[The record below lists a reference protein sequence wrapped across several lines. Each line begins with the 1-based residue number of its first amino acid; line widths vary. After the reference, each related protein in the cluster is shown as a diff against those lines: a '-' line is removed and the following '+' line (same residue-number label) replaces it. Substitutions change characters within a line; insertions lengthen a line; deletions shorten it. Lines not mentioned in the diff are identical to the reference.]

1 MTPVDAGEYLPFE
14 EGSTRVPWELAEI
27 LAGGLVLIFAVLI
40 ATGVAAG
47 AVFDA
52 TFGSGH
58 GSGVLGFGGPSVLG
72 EAFQQGT
79 SWAEP
84 QVATIF
90 VLGSLG
96 LAWWQTESW
105 TADGGETE
113 EGAATHIGRARTLVK
128 AVLVISLLCGL
139 GGVLFAIGHA
149 MVTTPAEDWSEFV
162 ESIGLAIG
170 SLLLGA
176 LGIYAGFRLLAAH
189 GETARLS
196 E

>member
-1 MTPVDAGEYLPFE
+1 VTAVDAGEYLPLE
-14 EGSTRVPWELAEI
+14 EDSTRVPWELAEI
-27 LAGGLVLIFAVLI
+27 LARGLVLIFAVVI
-40 ATGVAAG
+40 ATGVASG

-58 GSGVLGFGGPSVLG
+58 GSDVLGSAGPSVLG
-72 EAFQQGT
+72 EALQQGT

-96 LAWWQTESW
+96 LAWWQMESW
-105 TADGGETE
+105 TADGDETE
-113 EGAATHIGRARTLVK
+113 EGAAHIGRARTLVK

-149 MVTTPAEDWSEFV
+149 LVTTPAQDWSTFV

-176 LGIYAGFRLLAAH
+176 LGTYASVRLLGAH
-189 GETARLS
+189 GEGALLS

>member
-1 MTPVDAGEYLPFE
+1 VTAVDADEYLPFE

-27 LAGGLVLIFAVLI
+27 LAWGLVLIFAVLI

-58 GSGVLGFGGPSVLG
+58 GGGVLGFGGPRVLG

-96 LAWWQTESW
+96 LAWWQMESW
-105 TADGGETE
+105 TSDGGETE
-113 EGAATHIGRARTLVK
+113 EGAAHIGRARVLVK
-128 AVLVISLLCGL
+128 SVLVISLLCGL
-139 GGVLFAIGHA
+139 GGVLFVIGHSL
-149 MVTTPAEDWSEFV
+149 VTSPAQDSSAFV

-170 SLLLGA
+170 SLLLSA
-176 LGIYAGFRLLAAH
+176 LGTYASVRLLGVH
-189 GETARLS
+189 GEGTRLS

>member
-1 MTPVDAGEYLPFE
+1 VTAVDAAEYLPFE
-14 EGSTRVPWELAEI
+14 EDSTRVPWELAEI
-27 LAGGLVLIFAVLI
+27 LAWGLVLIFAVVI
-40 ATGVAAG
+40 ATGVASG

-58 GSGVLGFGGPSVLG
+58 GSGALGFAGPSVLG
-72 EAFQQGT
+72 EALQQGT

-84 QVATIF
+84 QFATIF

-96 LAWWQTESW
+96 LAWWQMESW

-113 EGAATHIGRARTLVK
+113 EGAAHIGRARILVK
-128 AVLVISLLCGL
+128 SVLVISLLSGL
-139 GGVLFAIGHA
+139 GGVLFVIGHSL
-149 MVTTPAEDWSEFV
+149 VTTPAQDSSAFV

-170 SLLLGA
+170 SLLLAA
-176 LGIYAGFRLLAAH
+176 LGTYSSVRLLGAH
-189 GETARLS
+189 GERARLS